1 MIFLSLMIKNQ
12 SLLKTKPNTNTSFM
26 KLKVLI
32 LISLLYNS
40 VCNAQTI
47 ENTELMGEWETINVS
62 IKNAEEIPQK
72 DAIKFMEDAFL
83 GSKFNFKG
91 NQVFRITFGS
101 EADER
106 IKELFILDKTNWI
119 IENELI
125 KIGTKT
131 NGFNLMNI
139 IYQEQDDKIYFALP
153 MMTLEVKKLS
163 DDQPSEAEWIES
175 EEDDIPTVEPVDYSK
190 SEIVTKVI
198 DDAVVIEF
206 QDAENPPLAPEC
218 KENWDSEKK
227 RNCTN
232 KFINRHFMRKFNT
245 DLALETNET
254 GKIKIMITFIIDTE
268 GKPVNIEAT
277 GGPELLNKHAIEVV
291 GLLPTLTPAT
301 KDDKTVNVSY
311 KRPFTFFIAN

>member
-1 MIFLSLMIKNQ
+1 MIKNQ

-106 IKELFILDKTNWI
+106 IKELFII
-119 IENELI
+119 VGV
-125 KIGTKT
+125 KIFSVGT
-131 NGFNLMNI
+131 
-139 IYQEQDDKIYFALP
+139 
-153 MMTLEVKKLS
+153 TL
-163 DDQPSEAEWIES
+163 
-175 EEDDIPTVEPVDYSK
+175 SK
-190 SEIVTKVI
+190 
-198 DDAVVIEF
+198 
-206 QDAENPPLAPEC
+206 
-218 KENWDSEKK
+218 
-227 RNCTN
+227 R
-232 KFINRHFMRKFNT
+232 
-245 DLALETNET
+245 
-254 GKIKIMITFIIDTE
+254 
-268 GKPVNIEAT
+268 
-277 GGPELLNKHAIEVV
+277 
-291 GLLPTLTPAT
+291 
-301 KDDKTVNVSY
+301 
-311 KRPFTFFIAN
+311 

>member
-1 MIFLSLMIKNQ
+1 MLN
-12 SLLKTKPNTNTSFM
+12 KTLT
-26 KLKVLI
+26 I
-32 LISLLYNS
+32 LIFIISTF
-40 VCNAQTI
+40 VQAQTI
-47 ENTELMGEWETINVS
+47 ESKALMGEWETVNVS
-62 IKNAEEIPQK
+62 IKNADEIPQK

-83 GSKFNFKG
+83 GSKFNFEG

-198 DDAVVIEF
+198 DDAAVIEF

-254 GKIKIMITFIIDTE
+254 GKIEIMITFIMDTD
-268 GKPVNIEAT
+268 GKAINIEAT

-301 KDDKTVNVSY
+301 KDDKPVNVSY
-311 KRPFTFFIAN
+311 KLPFTFFVAN